1 MRNAECGVG
10 DIGKLQPV
18 TEASRRHSL
27 RIPHSGSPMPLAVP
41 FGVPTLLIRKTAFER
56 VRLTRQ
62 AIDER
67 LNLTPDEFRV
77 EGGLIAI
84 GPIHGDEELTTFV
97 EELERVGLVYF
108 DDFFDLSGNWP
119 EWLKVFVMAD
129 DS

>member
-1 MRNAECGVG
+1 
-10 DIGKLQPV
+10 
-18 TEASRRHSL
+18 
-27 RIPHSGSPMPLAVP
+27 MPLAVP
-41 FGVPTLLIRKTAFER
+41 FGIPTLLIRKTAFER

-77 EGGLIAI
+77 EGGLIVI

-129 DS
+129 ES

>member
-1 MRNAECGVG
+1 
-10 DIGKLQPV
+10 
-18 TEASRRHSL
+18 
-27 RIPHSGSPMPLAVP
+27 MPLSLPFAVP
-41 FGVPTLLIRKTAFER
+41 TIVVRRSSFER
-56 VRLTRQ
+56 VGLTRQ

-67 LNLTPDEFRV
+67 LNLTPEEFRI

-119 EWLKVFVMAD
+119 EWLKVFVMAEG
-129 DS
+129 S

>member
-1 MRNAECGVG
+1 
-10 DIGKLQPV
+10 
-18 TEASRRHSL
+18 
-27 RIPHSGSPMPLAVP
+27 MPLAVP